1 MSDQKTQTMYHV
13 SKAGSTNGESLG
25 PWTIEEIAE
34 RLAKTEIAITDF
46 VYDETREDWIALV
59 ECDALKEHL
68 RRSKPKAPPKSVEK
82 TAAPPIEKQSAPA
95 PQVVATAVASPTA
108 SEAVAEAREMQ
119 PMAMATRAP
128 NGEWF
133 VQKGTHRYGPFSYL
147 SLVRA
152 LQEKSVY
159 EFDFIWTEGME
170 SWVRLAEHDAF
181 QAERIRDLA
190 KDKSAA
196 ASIFTQ
202 RAHPRLRFE
211 SEVIVHDDRSAWMG
225 RAYEGSVG
233 GSGLVIENAALYP
246 GQTVRLHFAPADGLP
261 AFNVS
266 AEIVNKKF
274 MRAVKGQK
282 TPVQY
287 AVRFLEMDEST
298 QKRVT
303 EHFSGSKAA

>member
-13 SKAGSTNGESLG
+13 SKAGSTTGESFG
-25 PWTIEEIAE
+25 PWTIEEISE

-46 VYDETREDWIALV
+46 VYDEVREDWIALV
-59 ECDALKEHL
+59 ECEALKEHL
-68 RRSKPKAPPKSVEK
+68 RRSKPKAPPKA
-82 TAAPPIEKQSAPA
+82 AAPQAATATPTPA
-95 PQVVATAVASPTA
+95 PQT
-108 SEAVAEAREMQ
+108 EAVRPTLEVVEKRETQ
-119 PMAMATRAP
+119 EMAMVTQGP

-152 LQEKSVY
+152 LQEKAVY

-170 SWVRLAEHDAF
+170 SWVRLAEHEAF
-181 QAERIRDLA
+181 QQERIRDLT

-202 RAHPRLRFE
+202 RAHPRLPFS
-211 SEVIVHDDRSAWMG
+211 SEVIVHDDRSAWVG
-225 RAYEGSVG
+225 RAFEGSVG

-274 MRAVKGQK
+274 MKTVKGQK

-287 AVRFLEMDEST
+287 AVRFIEMDEQV

-303 EHFSGSKAA
+303 EHFSRSQAA